1 MKLQN
6 ALRREKKM
14 EKWISEIIS
23 NKKEL
28 LENLESNGY
37 IELVEETGRMISE
50 ALKKGNK
57 IILAG
62 NGGSAADAQHF
73 AGEIVGRFTMERKS
87 IPAISLC
94 VDPSVVT
101 CIANDYGYDQVF
113 ARQIEGQGK
122 AGDVFVAISTSGNSE
137 NLINAMK
144 VARES
149 NIKIVGFLGKKGG
162 KMKELCDYALVV
174 PSDCTPRIQETHTL
188 TVHILCEMIEKEL
201 FN

>member
-1 MKLQN
+1 
-6 ALRREKKM
+6 M
-14 EKWISEIIS
+14 ERWIREIIEDKKALL
-23 NKKEL
+23 NKLIAEGYL
-28 LENLESNGY
+28 SSVEN
-37 IELVEETGRMISE
+37 TGKMMVD
-50 ALKKGNK
+50 ALKNGNR

-73 AGEIVGRFTMERKS
+73 AGEIVGRFTMERKA

-101 CIANDYGYDQVF
+101 CIANDYGYDEVF

-122 AGDVFVAISTSGNSE
+122 EGDVFVAISTSGNSQ

-144 VARES
+144 VARD
-149 NIKIVGFLGKKGG
+149 NKIKVVGFLGKDGG
-162 KMKELCDYALVV
+162 KMKELCDYTLVV
-174 PSDCTPRIQETHTL
+174 PSVCTPRIQETHTL

-201 FN
+201 FR